1 MRQKEELDR
10 KRRATYV
17 KAKLP
22 APPSGAAIQKSE
34 FDNREFKYI
43 VLPNNMKVVLI
54 SDPLADK
61 SAASVE
67 VQVGSLM
74 DPDDFKGTAKFLQ
87 HMLMKGSKKYPK
99 PE

>member
-1 MRQKEELDR
+1 MD
-10 KRRATYV
+10 
-17 KAKLP
+17 
-22 APPSGAAIQKSE
+22 PSSIKKISKSE
-34 FDNREFKYI
+34 FDHREFKYI
-43 VLPNNMKVVLI
+43 VLPNHMKAVLI

-74 DPDDFKGTAKFLQ
+74 DPEEYKGTAKFLQ
-87 HMLMKGSKKYPK
+87 QMLMRGSKKYPK

>member
-1 MRQKEELDR
+1 M
-10 KRRATYV
+10 

-22 APPSGAAIQKSE
+22 SKPDNIGPIQKSE
-34 FDNREFKYI
+34 FDNREFKYL
-43 VLPNNMKVVLI
+43 VLPNNMKVILI

-74 DPDDFKGTAKFLQ
+74 DPDDYKGTAKFLQ
-87 HMLMKGSKKYPK
+87 HMLLRGSKKYPK

>member
-1 MRQKEELDR
+1 MDAEIQKQKEEAE
-10 KRRATYV
+10 KRIKATYV

-22 APPSGAAIQKSE
+22 AKPSGAPILKSE

-43 VLPNNMKVVLI
+43 VLPNNMKVILI
-54 SDPLADK
+54 SDPLSDK

-74 DPDDFKGTAKFLQ
+74 DPDDFKGTAKFL
-87 HMLMKGSKKYPK
+87 
-99 PE
+99 

>member
-1 MRQKEELDR
+1 MK
-10 KRRATYV
+10 V
-17 KAKLP
+17 KLP
-22 APPSGAAIQKSE
+22 SKPDNIGQIQKSE
-34 FDNREFKYI
+34 FDNREFKYL
-43 VLPNNMKVVLI
+43 VLPNNMKVILI

-74 DPDDFKGTAKFLQ
+74 DPDDYKGTAKFLQ
-87 HMLMKGSKKYPK
+87 HMLLRGSKKYPK

>member
-1 MRQKEELDR
+1 MDAEIQKQKEEAE
-10 KRRATYV
+10 KRIKATYV

-22 APPSGAAIQKSE
+22 AKPSGAPIQKSE

-43 VLPNNMKVVLI
+43 VLPNNMKVILI
-54 SDPLADK
+54 SDPLSDK

-74 DPDDFKGTAKFLQ
+74 DPDDFKGTAKFL
-87 HMLMKGSKKYPK
+87 
-99 PE
+99 